1 MNRTEVSSLK
11 PELVEFSPE
20 AIRAYVEA
28 RAAMEAARGRKV
40 SVVCGAI
47 VEEGEPTGSLNLHVR
62 QEIIRAMAAALR
74 ERR

>member
-1 MNRTEVSSLK
+1 MNRAEVSSLK

-28 RAAMEAARGRKV
+28 RAAIETAKGRKV

-47 VEEGEPTGSLNLHVR
+47 IEEGDPTNGLNLLVR
-62 QEIIRAMAAALR
+62 QEIICAMSAALR